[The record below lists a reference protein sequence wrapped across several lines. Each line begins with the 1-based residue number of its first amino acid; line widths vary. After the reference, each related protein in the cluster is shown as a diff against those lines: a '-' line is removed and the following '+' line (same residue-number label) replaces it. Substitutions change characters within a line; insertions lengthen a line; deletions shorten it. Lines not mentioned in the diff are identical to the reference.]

1 MVRWGLD
8 RPTKYSTWLDVY
20 YRRLFNSDNFETT
33 ALAEVYA
40 LLSVILV
47 IKIFTVSKY
56 NSVTAASQYY
66 VTKIS
71 TLVSQ

>member
-1 MVRWGLD
+1 VWGLD
-8 RPTKYSTWLDVY
+8 RPTKYSTWLDVGLY

-40 LLSVILV
+40 LLHVILV
-47 IKIFTVSKY
+47 VKIFTVSKY
-56 NSVTAASQYY
+56 SSATAASQYY